1 MAKHISSKI
10 IACNEK
16 EVKTAIRRN
25 SRVYRKWVNRG
36 KNPLDHNNVREVQ
49 NATNK
54 LIKDAKLAYFTN
66 LGAKLS
72 DPKIGQSNFWTAYKN
87 C

>member
-1 MAKHISSKI
+1 MLLLFVNLITPLVWNGK
-10 IACNEK
+10 
-16 EVKTAIRRN
+16 KTF
-25 SRVYRKWVNRG
+25 
-36 KNPLDHNNVREVQ
+36 DQNNVRAVQ